1 MARKKRMSAKTRAN
15 RVARNTLRLNEY
27 VKAHRNDQAYRAA
40 KAAGSRRHL
49 EQLYRDAELGR
60 MTREVLNGLGD
71 TLLRLANASRVLRA
85 MMAAGKEAERSSTIN
100 S

>member
-1 MARKKRMSAKTRAN
+1 MAAKKKRKN
-15 RVARNTLRLNEY
+15 GERLMEWY
-27 VKAHRNDQAYRAA
+27 QKHKHDKSYRAA
-40 KAAGSRRHL
+40 IAEGARRHMR
-49 EQLYRDAELGR
+49 QLYRDAELGR

-71 TLLRLANASRVLRA
+71 TLLRLADASRVLRA

>member
-1 MARKKRMSAKTRAN
+1 MKKRKKRMSAATRAN

-27 VKAHRNDQAYRAA
+27 VKEHRNDPEYQAK
-40 KAAGSRRHL
+40 KAEGSRRHL

-71 TLLRLANASRVLRA
+71 TLLRLADAYRALNAEKGGLR
-85 MMAAGKEAERSSTIN
+85 KW
-100 S
+100 